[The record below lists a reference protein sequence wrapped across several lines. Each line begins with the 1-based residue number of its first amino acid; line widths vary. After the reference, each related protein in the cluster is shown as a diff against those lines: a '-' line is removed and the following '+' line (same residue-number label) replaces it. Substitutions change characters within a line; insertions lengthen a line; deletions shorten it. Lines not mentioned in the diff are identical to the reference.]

1 LNSLI
6 LLLESAAGQGGNVKR
21 KTLIIIFLSL
31 LIGVAVLVYVG
42 QWKSKHR
49 ESYYSGTIEAT
60 QSNLAFQVGGRVV
73 AVPAREG
80 QRVVRGTVLA
90 ELDRQELQARLDQA
104 KAALDRA
111 VRGKEQAEALLEVY
125 RQTLPAE
132 LERAEAAVRAL
143 RSQLAELRAGNRPQD
158 VERARQAMLAA
169 KAALDDA
176 ARNRERYENLF
187 RKSVV
192 SERETDAVRLRHETA
207 LREYERSR
215 ETYDLAR
222 EGARKETIRT
232 AEARLEEGEA
242 AASQARSNLRKI
254 DVAKKDAEAAAAQVN
269 LATASLEQAKIQFDY
284 GQLKAPY
291 TGVITSRN
299 VEPGE
304 VVTLGRE
311 VLTLADLSSVDLKI
325 FVEETRIG
333 QVKPG
338 QEAEVRV
345 DTFPEK
351 VFKGRVSFVSPEGE
365 FTPKII
371 QTHKE
376 RVKLVYLV
384 KVAVPN
390 PDLELKPGMP
400 ADAWLKD

>member
-1 LNSLI
+1 
-6 LLLESAAGQGGNVKR
+6 VKR
-21 KTLIIIFLSL
+21 KTIIIIFLSL

-42 QWKSKHR
+42 QWKSKR
-49 ESYYSGTIEAT
+49 GQSYYSGTIEAT
-60 QSNLAFQVGGRVV
+60 QSNLAFQVGGKVV

-80 QRVVRGTVLA
+80 QRVVKGSILA
-90 ELDRQELQARLDQA
+90 ELDRQEFQARFDQA
-104 KAALDRA
+104 KAGLERA
-111 VRGKEQAEALLEVY
+111 VRAKEQAQTVLEMY
-125 RQTLPAE
+125 RQALPAE
-132 LERAEAAVRAL
+132 LERAEASVRAL
-143 RSQLAELRAGNRPQD
+143 RSQLAELRAGTRPQD
-158 VERARQAMLAA
+158 LERARQGMLAA
-169 KAALDDA
+169 KATLEDA
-176 ARNRERYENLF
+176 AKNRDKYETLF

-192 SERETDAVRLRHETA
+192 SEREADAVRLRYETA
-207 LREYERSR
+207 LREFERSR
-215 ETYDLAR
+215 EAYELAR
-222 EGARKETIRT
+222 EGSRKETVRT
-232 AEARLEEGEA
+232 AEARVEEGEA
-242 AASQARSNLRKI
+242 LARQARSNLRRIETAQKDV
-254 DVAKKDAEAAAAQVN
+254 DVAASQVKLAE
-269 LATASLEQAKIQFDY
+269 ASLEQARIQFEY

-291 TGVITSRN
+291 TGIITSRN
-299 VEPGE
+299 IEPGE
-304 VVTLGRE
+304 VVTPGRE

-345 DTFPEK
+345 DTFPGK
-351 VFKGRVSFVSPEGE
+351 VFKGRVAFVSPEGE

>member
-1 LNSLI
+1 M
-6 LLLESAAGQGGNVKR
+6 KR
-21 KTLIIIFLSL
+21 KTIIIIFLSL

-42 QWKSKHR
+42 QWKSKR
-49 ESYYSGTIEAT
+49 GQSYYSGTIEAT
-60 QSNLAFQVGGRVV
+60 QSNLAFQVGGKVV

-80 QRVVRGTVLA
+80 QRVVKGSILA
-90 ELDRQELQARLDQA
+90 ELDRQEFQARFDQA
-104 KAALDRA
+104 KAGLERA
-111 VRGKEQAEALLEVY
+111 VRAKEQAQTVLEMY
-125 RQTLPAE
+125 RQALPAE
-132 LERAEAAVRAL
+132 LERAEASVRAL
-143 RSQLAELRAGNRPQD
+143 RSQLAELRAGTRPQD
-158 VERARQAMLAA
+158 LERARQGMLAA
-169 KAALDDA
+169 KATLEDA
-176 ARNRERYENLF
+176 AKNRDKYETLF

-192 SERETDAVRLRHETA
+192 SEREADAVRLRYETA
-207 LREYERSR
+207 LREFERSR
-215 ETYDLAR
+215 EAYELAR
-222 EGARKETIRT
+222 EGSRKETVRT
-232 AEARLEEGEA
+232 AEARVEEGEA
-242 AASQARSNLRKI
+242 LARQARSNLRRIETAQKDV
-254 DVAKKDAEAAAAQVN
+254 DVAASQVKLAE
-269 LATASLEQAKIQFDY
+269 ASLEQARIQFEY

-291 TGVITSRN
+291 TGIITSRN
-299 VEPGE
+299 IEPGE
-304 VVTLGRE
+304 VVTPGRE

-345 DTFPEK
+345 DTFPGK
-351 VFKGRVSFVSPEGE
+351 VFKGRVAFVSPEGE

>member
-1 LNSLI
+1 M
-6 LLLESAAGQGGNVKR
+6 KR
-21 KTLIIIFLSL
+21 KTIIIVFLSL

-42 QWKSKHR
+42 QWKSKQG

-60 QSNLAFQVGGRVV
+60 QSNLAFQTGGKVV

-104 KAALDRA
+104 RASLERA
-111 VRGKEQAEALLEVY
+111 VKGKEQAETVLALY

-132 LERAEAAVRAL
+132 LERAEASVRAL
-143 RSQLAELRAGNRPQD
+143 RSQLAELRAGTRQQD
-158 VERARQAMLAA
+158 LERARQAMLAA
-169 KAALDDA
+169 KATLEDA
-176 ARNRERYENLF
+176 TKNRDRYENLF

-192 SERETDAVRLRHETA
+192 SEREADAVRLRYETA
-207 LREYERSR
+207 LREFERSR
-215 ETYDLAR
+215 EGYELAR
-222 EGARKETIRT
+222 EGSRKETIRT
-232 AEARLEEGEA
+232 AEARVEEGEA
-242 AASQARSNLRKI
+242 LVRQARSNLRKI
-254 DVAKKDAEAAAAQVN
+254 EAAQKDAEAAASQVKLAQ
-269 LATASLEQAKIQFDY
+269 AAMEQAKIQFDY

-291 TGVITSRN
+291 TGIITSRN

-304 VVTLGRE
+304 VVTPGRE

-333 QVKPG
+333 RVKPG
-338 QEAEVRV
+338 QEADVRV
-345 DTFPEK
+345 DTFPKK
-351 VFKGRVSFVSPEGE
+351 VFKGRVAFVSPEGE

-376 RVKLVYLV
+376 RVKLVFLV
-384 KVAVPN
+384 KVTVPN
-390 PDLELKPGMP
+390 PELELKPGMP